1 MIILKLK
8 IRPVTVD
15 RLKKVVINPPKRNL
29 SLTDLTEVHKRDFK
43 GDLTQENLQW
53 IKNVQEHDFGD
64 VNIKDIHTNGCI
76 PAYLDENKQYYE
88 FPTPVSRKELED
100 YVKRLSDYIKKLKEK
115 IKEIQAKKD
124 ITSSEQSKID
134 EIEELIRKLKNKR
147 SAVRRGLRRNR
158 GSVLRIPCRKIRL
171 FGYYTRNG
179 RNSQPNKREPEVVL
193 LMDSIGKDNNSL
205 LISTYIHEMFHAYYD
220 FDWLKLSQ
228 NDLDKANLKYPKHVD
243 LKYIEEPL
251 TEYAMLKFLE
261 DFEGKDQDKRHAV
274 LAKVPDI
281 ISNKRFN
288 SCICHY
294 GLGYYLWK
302 WEKKGGKLPNGNWIQ
317 NYKNV
322 KSKENLLDQEFIA
335 PFKKGLYPFGS
346 ELHYMAL
353 LYKLIAEA
361 DGQQLGD
368 VATIEAELNNQ
379 NIQVF

>member
-15 RLKKVVINPPKRNL
+15 RLKNLEINPQKRNL
-29 SLTDLTEVHKRDFK
+29 SLTDLTNVHKRDFK
-43 GDLTQENLQW
+43 GDLSQENLQW
-53 IKNVQEHDFGD
+53 IKNVQEHGFGD
-64 VNIKDIHTNGCI
+64 VVIKNIHTNGRI

-100 YVKRLSDYIKKLKEK
+100 YVKGLSDYIKKLKEK
-115 IKEIQAKKD
+115 IKEFQEKD
-124 ITSSEQSKID
+124 IEHSLID
-134 EIEELIRKLKNKR
+134 EIEELIKKLKNKQ

-158 GSVLRIPCRKIRL
+158 GPILRIPCRKIRL
-171 FGYYTRNG
+171 LGYYTRNV
-179 RNSQPNKREPEVVL
+179 RNSQPDKREPEVVL
-193 LMDSIGKDNNSL
+193 LMDGIGKDNSL
-205 LISTYIHEMFHAYYD
+205 LISTYIHEMSHAYYD
-220 FDWLKLSQ
+220 LDWLKLSQ
-228 NDLDKANLKYPKHVD
+228 QDMGQANLEHPKYKD

-261 DFEGKDQDKRHAV
+261 DFAGKDQDKRNDV
-274 LAKVPDI
+274 LTNVSKF

-288 SCICHY
+288 SSTCHY

-302 WEKKGGKLPNGNWIQ
+302 WEKKGGKLPDGNWIQ

-322 KSKENLLDQEFIA
+322 KSKENLLDHEFTD

-361 DGQQLGD
+361 DGQQVSD

>member
-15 RLKKVVINPPKRNL
+15 RLKNVVINPPKRNL

-158 GSVLRIPCRKIRL
+158 GSVLRIPCRKISL
-171 FGYYTRNG
+171 LGYYNRYG
-179 RNSQPNKREPEVVL
+179 RNFQPDKREPEVVL
-193 LMDSIGKDNNSL
+193 LMDAIGKDYLL

-220 FDWLKLSQ
+220 FDWLTSSQ
-228 NDLDKANLKYPKHVD
+228 QDMGQANLEYPKYED

-251 TEYAMLKFLE
+251 TEYAVLKFLE
-261 DFEGKDQDKRHAV
+261 DFAGKDQDKRNNV
-274 LAKVPDI
+274 LTKVSKS
-281 ISNKRFN
+281 ISDKRFN
-288 SCICHY
+288 SSNCHY

>member
-8 IRPVTVD
+8 IRPVTAD
-15 RLKKVVINPPKRNL
+15 RLKDVRINPPKRNL
-29 SLTDLTEVHKRDFK
+29 SLTDLTEIYKRDFK

-64 VNIKDIHTNGCI
+64 VNIKKIHTKGRI

-88 FPTPVSRKELED
+88 FPTTVSRKELED

-115 IKEIQAKKD
+115 IKEFQKKD
-124 ITSSEQSKID
+124 IEHSIID
-134 EIEELIRKLKNKR
+134 EIEELRKKLKNKR

-158 GSVLRIPCRKIRL
+158 GAILRIPCRKIRL
-171 FGYYTRNG
+171 LGYYTRNG
-179 RNSQPNKREPEVVL
+179 RNSQPDKREPEVVL
-193 LMDSIGKDNNSL
+193 LMDSIGKDNSL

-220 FDWLKLSQ
+220 LDWLTLSQ
-228 NDLDKANLKYPKHVD
+228 KNLDQANLKYPKNVD

-261 DFEGKDQDKRHAV
+261 DFAGKDQDKRNDV
-274 LAKVPDI
+274 LTKVSKS
-281 ISNKRFN
+281 ISDKRFKSSN
-288 SCICHY
+288 CHY

-302 WEKKGGKLPNGNWIQ
+302 WEKNGGKLPNGNWIQ